1 MTHTVPHY
9 APMNN
14 VVIANAIRNEMSPEY
29 RRRVP
34 VSTQANIK
42 ANLEAMYRYTAG
54 RNEFVPALINK
65 IGLTL
70 IQPWLYENP
79 LAEFKQGFLNSGD
92 TIEEIQVGLVKAN
105 IYDPTRE
112 YGEHTLFGIEA
123 LDVQTSYHKITRQEF
138 YKVTVNDSM
147 LRRAFLN
154 DQSGLWDFVGQLMAA
169 AANSDNA
176 DEYTQTLALLP
187 EYYKL
192 DGFFKVNVPN
202 ISDANSTPEDSKT
215 FLRTVRELSD
225 TLALRPVPYYNA
237 ARMPMVAKPE
247 DLILFTTPAA
257 KAAMDVEALAA
268 LFHVELAELPSRIV
282 LIPAEDVA
290 DIPGFQGILTTRA
303 FFVIADTLIE
313 TREQQNAAGLYSNY
327 FFHHHS
333 VISASRFVPAI
344 LLTTEPGDAITRI
357 DTPVTG
363 IEALTVLDAE
373 THAPVTVLTR
383 GRRYL
388 AYAEATTAGV
398 NDGVMYSIA
407 GGTAGDI
414 LSPFTRIFQT
424 GGLELSIDEASTSL
438 IVRVEALDNP
448 NGVPIQES
456 TFAIVGTRVEVW
468 PSNVFPDEDT
478 DGLTEVTPTEPAFD
492 VLTDTVTVPTVV
504 GVQYQKAGV
513 DVANGS
519 THVLLAATEFTATA
533 RAGNELA
540 TGATAAWTFTP

>member
-1 MTHTVPHY
+1 MAVSAPHY

-42 ANLEAMYRYTAG
+42 NNLESMYRYTAG

-70 IQPWLYENP
+70 LKPYLYENG
-79 LAEFKQGFLNSGD
+79 LAEFKQGFLASGD
-92 TIEEIQVGLVKAN
+92 TVEEVQVGLVKAN

-154 DQSGLWDFVGQLMAA
+154 DNTGLWDFVGQLMAA

-176 DEYTQTLALLP
+176 DEYTQTLALFP

-192 DGFFKVNVPN
+192 DGFFKVNVPD
-202 ISDANSTPEDSKT
+202 ISDANSGEVEAKE
-215 FLRTVRELSD
+215 FMRTVRTLSD

-237 ARMPMVAKPE
+237 ARMPMFSKPE
-247 DLILFTTPAA
+247 DLILFTTPSA

-268 LFHVELAELPSRIV
+268 AFNVEMANVQNRIV
-282 LIPAEDVA
+282 LIPEEDVA
-290 DIPGFQGILTTRA
+290 DIPGFQGVLTTKD
-303 FFVIADTLIE
+303 FFVIVDTLIE
-313 TREQQNAAGLYSNY
+313 TREQQNAAGLYSNF

-333 VISASRFVPAI
+333 IISASRFVPAI
-344 LLTTEPGDAITRI
+344 LLTTEPGDVITKI
-357 DTPVTG
+357 STPVTG
-363 IEALTVLDAE
+363 IEPLTVFDAE
-373 THAPVTVLTR
+373 THSPVTVLTR
-383 GRRYL
+383 GKRYL
-388 AYAEATTAGV
+388 AYSEATTTGV
-398 NDGVMYSIA
+398 NDGVQYEILSA
-407 GGTAGDI
+407 SGGP

-424 GGLELSIDEASTSL
+424 GGLELSIDEAATSL
-438 IVRVEALDNP
+438 IVRTTALDSATE
-448 NGVPIQES
+448 IKQET

-468 PSNVFPDEDT
+468 PSNVFNDVDN
-478 DGLTEVTPTEPAFD
+478 DGLVEVKAAEPGFNAT
-492 VLTDTVTVPTVV
+492 TDTVTIPTVI
-504 GVQYQKAGV
+504 GVQYRKAGV
-513 DVANGS
+513 NVLNGS
-519 THVLLAATEFTATA
+519 THVVTASTVFDA
-533 RAGNELA
+533 IGRAGYEI
-540 TGATAAWTFTP
+540 TAGTVSSWTYAP